1 MDVKKILDE
10 KGIDVNVGQYVVFND
25 DNSFLAQTDT
35 VDEAFFIAD
44 TNQLKFTAVVNLD
57 EFRNLEDVL

>member
-10 KGIDVNVGQYVVFND
+10 QGIDINIGQYVVFDD

-35 VDEAFFIAD
+35 VDEAFRIAD
-44 TNQLKFTAVVNLD
+44 THHVKCPALVNLD
-57 EFRNLEDVL
+57 EFRNLDYVF